1 MSRLKPLFLT
11 FGSLVLAGVLFT
23 GLRIAAQD
31 LPHRLREKAA
41 EAQTGVRSWVEEGRD
56 PSAILA
62 LMQQVKPALDAG
74 DPRQAE
80 ALLDRALN
88 MLSDS
93 ATPGDR
99 SEPQSDLY
107 IRPEPVSIDGY
118 DGSAMEPFLSP
129 DGRYLF
135 FNNENDQNVN
145 TNLHFAQRTGKL
157 SFRYLGELPG
167 VNSPLNSRMLDA
179 VASLDSAGHFYFT
192 TLREYDTTM
201 NSLYTGDFDGKVV
214 RNLRP
219 VPGDISPRTPG
230 TINMDASISPDGRSL
245 YISRAIIF
253 PGAPAPKKS
262 ELMIARLPEGAFHL
276 DPDSAAI
283 MKNVNTSALQYAPCI
298 SADGLELYFTRA
310 SQLMAGADAPGALPR
325 IMVATRTSV
334 NEPFGEPRALTALS
348 GFVEAPTISLDRKEM
363 FFHKRVGK
371 IFMIYRAERNANA
384 PRL

>member
-74 DPRQAE
+74 DPHQAE
-80 ALLDRALN
+80 ALLDHALK

-93 ATPGDR
+93 RTPGDR

-135 FNNENDQNVN
+135 FNNENDKNVN

-214 RNLRP
+214 RNL
-219 VPGDISPRTPG
+219 
-230 TINMDASISPDGRSL
+230 
-245 YISRAIIF
+245 
-253 PGAPAPKKS
+253 
-262 ELMIARLPEGAFHL
+262 
-276 DPDSAAI
+276 
-283 MKNVNTSALQYAPCI
+283 
-298 SADGLELYFTRA
+298 
-310 SQLMAGADAPGALPR
+310 
-325 IMVATRTSV
+325 
-334 NEPFGEPRALTALS
+334 
-348 GFVEAPTISLDRKEM
+348 
-363 FFHKRVGK
+363 
-371 IFMIYRAERNANA
+371 
-384 PRL
+384 